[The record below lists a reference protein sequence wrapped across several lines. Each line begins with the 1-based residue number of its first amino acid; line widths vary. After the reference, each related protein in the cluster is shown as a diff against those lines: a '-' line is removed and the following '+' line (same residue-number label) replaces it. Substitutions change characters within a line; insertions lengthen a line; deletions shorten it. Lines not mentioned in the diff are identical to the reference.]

1 MLQRQANAAGAR
13 VSSLTVA
20 EAAIQKRELKS
31 EGSGTDATRI
41 YATLSCFEVRALY
54 TIELEIANGEHI
66 GLQCETTN
74 SFIDTRQCMRSS
86 SGG

>member
-54 TIELEIANGEHI
+54 TITRAIANGAYA
-66 GLQCETTN
+66 GLQCEAAN
-74 SFIDTRQCMRSS
+74 SFIDTRQWMRSS